1 MEEMKPSGNR
11 NPRKNKYIVTKLQSS
26 SPKRRL
32 LIALLVAIILV
43 VVGVL
48 LAVLIPTYMR
58 GKGKPESSSGKLCYL
73 FISHCDANSWSVN
86 VLKENNKVVS

>member
-1 MEEMKPSGNR
+1 MEEMKPSWNR

-32 LIALLVAIILV
+32 PIAILVAIILV

-48 LAVLIPTYMR
+48 FALLISTYMR
-58 GKGKPESSSGKLCYL
+58 GKGKPESPVVRCVMCSL
-73 FISHCDANSWSVN
+73 F
-86 VLKENNKVVS
+86 VVMQIIDQ